1 MLTLTFIDL
10 DVQIIP
16 DSINLIG
23 LIIGLTYNLFFGNIM
38 SAILGAVACG
48 LAMYLIYI
56 IGTALFKK
64 EAMGG
69 DIKLAIWIGAFL
81 GWQMGLFAIYLSFV
95 VGAFISIYVLAMK
108 AKKMSQE
115 IPFGPAMAIATIITV
130 LWGSSIINWYQS
142 L

>member
-1 MLTLTFIDL
+1 
-10 DVQIIP
+10 
-16 DSINLIG
+16 
-23 LIIGLTYNLFFGNIM
+23 
-38 SAILGAVACG
+38 
-48 LAMYLIYI
+48 
-56 IGTALFKK
+56 
-64 EAMGG
+64 
-69 DIKLAIWIGAFL
+69 
-81 GWQMGLFAIYLSFV
+81 MGLFAIYLSFV